1 MSFYNELTSFITI
14 SNIQTTGKGIVGLQ
28 EFNKQRVTNYHELKV
43 ISKLGTGRASATPWI
58 ALLKDPD
65 TVQNGIYPVYLY
77 FKIKNILILSYGVSE
92 TKKST
97 RSWNLKNGISI
108 NDFFLEHYHEKAPKY
123 GASFVFKT
131 YDLNE
136 PIVQKQIDQDL
147 NDLILIYKS
156 NTTNSNSLIDHPSP
170 GKIQKNSSSFNI
182 ISFNEKTSTAGLI
195 FSTPLVKRFIA
206 SLLTKPFIICSGL
219 SGSGKTKLAQAFVQ
233 FISENDSQYKIIPV
247 GADWTN
253 REPLLGYPNGLDPK
267 SYVTPDSGAL
277 QLMID
282 ANSNSNKPYFLI
294 LDEMNLSHVERYF
307 ADFLSIIESGDSIKL
322 YSGSDR
328 MDSAN
333 TRIPKEIGWPK
344 NLFII
349 GTVNIDETT
358 YMFSPKVLDR
368 ANVIE
373 FRITPE
379 EMKNFFNSS
388 TDIDMNKLFVDGD
401 KSKGG
406 IGQDMG
412 DSFFQLASEKAII
425 KIPEIEGDNNI
436 LNKFFVE
443 LQNVG
448 SEFGYRSAME
458 MELLITKLGSD
469 CLNDENGNSLEN
481 NAKIDIAIMQKL
493 LPKIHGSRKKLVLP
507 LETLAGF
514 CLKRIDEPQEV
525 PATNK
530 KSIYQQYLADTKDL
544 RKWTILYPISFE
556 KIERMYKNVID
567 NGFTSYAEA

>member
-1 MSFYNELTSFITI
+1 MIEAN
-14 SNIQTTGKGIVGLQ
+14 N
-28 EFNKQRVTNYHELKV
+28 
-43 ISKLGTGRASATPWI
+43 
-58 ALLKDPD
+58 
-65 TVQNGIYPVYLY
+65 
-77 FKIKNILILSYGVSE
+77 
-92 TKKST
+92 
-97 RSWNLKNGISI
+97 
-108 NDFFLEHYHEKAPKY
+108 
-123 GASFVFKT
+123 
-131 YDLNE
+131 
-136 PIVQKQIDQDL
+136 
-147 NDLILIYKS
+147 
-156 NTTNSNSLIDHPSP
+156 
-170 GKIQKNSSSFNI
+170 NSS
-182 ISFNEKTSTAGLI
+182 
-195 FSTPLVKRFIA
+195 
-206 SLLTKPFIICSGL
+206 
-219 SGSGKTKLAQAFVQ
+219 
-233 FISENDSQYKIIPV
+233 
-247 GADWTN
+247 
-253 REPLLGYPNGLDPK
+253 
-267 SYVTPDSGAL
+267 
-277 QLMID
+277 
-282 ANSNSNKPYFLI
+282 KPYFLI

-307 ADFLSIIESGDSIKL
+307 ADFLSIMESGDSIKL
-322 YSGSDR
+322 YSGADR
-328 MDSAN
+328 MDSADKP
-333 TRIPKEIGWPK
+333 IPKEIGWPK

-388 TDIDMNKLFVDGD
+388 TNLDMNKLFVDGD

-406 IGQDMG
+406 LGQDMG
-412 DSFFQLASEKAII
+412 ESFFQLALEKAII
-425 KIPEIEGDNNI
+425 KIPEIEGDKNI

-481 NAKIDIAIMQKL
+481 HAKIDIAIMQKL

-514 CLKRIDEPQEV
+514 CLKRINEPQEV
-525 PATNK
+525 PSANE
-530 KSIYQQYLADTKDL
+530 KSIYQQYLADTRDL
-544 RKWTILYPISFE
+544 SKWTILYPISFE

>member
-1 MSFYNELTSFITI
+1 MSFFLELTNFI
-14 SNIQTTGKGIVGLQ
+14 NIANNQVTGQGIIGVQ
-28 EFNKQRVTNYHELKV
+28 EFNNKRITVYNELKV

-58 ALLKDPD
+58 AFLKDTD
-65 TVQNGIYPVYLY
+65 TVQNGIYPLYLY
-77 FKIKNILILSYGVSE
+77 FKFKNLLILSYGVSE
-92 TKKST
+92 TKKAT
-97 RSWNLKNGISI
+97 RTWNLADGIRI
-108 NDFFLEHYHEKAPKY
+108 NDFFLRTYNQNAPKY
-123 GASFVFKT
+123 GESYVFKT
-131 YDLNE
+131 YDLNKPLDQSE
-136 PIVQKQIDQDL
+136 IDQDL
-147 NDLILIYKS
+147 NDLIRIYKS
-156 NTTNSNSLIDHPSP
+156 NITMSNPLIDQPSTV
-170 GKIQKNSSSFNI
+170 KVHKNSAPFSVMP
-182 ISFNEKTSTAGLI
+182 FNEKTSTAGLI
-195 FSTPLVKRFIA
+195 FSTQLAQRFIA
-206 SLLTKPFIICSGL
+206 SLLTKPFVICSGL

-233 FISENDSQYKIIPV
+233 WISENENQYKIIPV

-267 SYVTPDSGAL
+267 SYITPDSGAL
-277 QLMID
+277 QLMIE
-282 ANSNSNKPYFLI
+282 ANSNTNKPYFLI

-307 ADFLSIIESGDSIKL
+307 ADFLSIMESGDSIKL
-322 YSGSDR
+322 YSGAER
-328 MDSAN
+328 MDSADKP
-333 TRIPKEIGWPK
+333 IPKEIGWPK

-379 EMKNFFNSS
+379 EMKNFFNSNANL
-388 TDIDMNKLFVDGD
+388 DMNKLFVDGD

-406 IGQDMG
+406 LGQDMG
-412 DSFFQLASEKAII
+412 ESFFQLASEKSIV
-425 KIPEIEGDNNI
+425 KIPEIEGEHNI

-458 MELLITKLGSD
+458 MELLITKLGID
-469 CLNDENGNSLEN
+469 CLNDENGNPLEN
-481 NAKIDIAIMQKL
+481 NVKIDIAIMQKL

-514 CLKRIDEPQEV
+514 CVKQTQETLAV
-525 PATNK
+525 PTSNAKT
-530 KSIYQQYLADTKDL
+530 IYQQYLSDKGDL
-544 RKWTILYPISFE
+544 NKWTILFPISFE